1 MSHDRALDALKRIN
15 DASQQTLERAA
26 DVAVR
31 RSELGPA
38 TGFDTAGAPPI
49 AELARLEDDSR
60 RRLSPKRRLWDETRH
75 VRRARGRARRTAR
88 RRTSKPHRCPRTAAW
103 RARQGHRRPL
113 PLDRQRREGRPADTD
128 RTAVREQLSNAEL
141 EVAALQRAVSTEL
154 QRRSAFVEKHR
165 DRLAGE
171 AGRLAERAGEVY
183 TAAINELAAAR
194 AELVDVRIDGRG
206 EVCFLWAA
214 TSAPV
219 PPVGAADECRA

>member
-1 MSHDRALDALKRIN
+1 MSRDRALDALKRIN

-38 TGFDTAGAPPI
+38 TGFDTAAHHQSLSLPAWKTTAAAAGCHPNGGCGVNSPRSASAWPSSTHGTPPHKQTSPLS
-49 AELARLEDDSR
+49 ANCCVARPTR
-60 RRLSPKRRLWDETRH
+60 TPPTSPAGST
-75 VRRARGRARRTAR
+75 TAR
-88 RRTSKPHRCPRTAAW
+88 RAAG
-103 RARQGHRRPL
+103 RYRPNRSAR
-113 PLDRQRREGRPADTD
+113 
-128 RTAVREQLSNAEL
+128 QLSNAEL

-154 QRRSAFVEKHR
+154 QRRSAFVEHR

-194 AELVDVRIDGRG
+194 AELVDVRVDRRG

-214 TSAPV
+214 TLGSCST
-219 PPVGAADECRA
+219 GRGGR